1 MTLPA
6 PMPSVKPVA
15 WKMAMRQ
22 KTTPTAPLALV
33 PSCETKY
40 VSAVL

>member
-1 MTLPA
+1 MLPE
-6 PMPSVKPVA
+6 PMPRVKPIA
-15 WKMAMRQ
+15 WKIAISE

-33 PSCETKY
+33 PSWETKY